1 MKFSKLV
8 SILLVFAF
16 LVSNPLFAHGDACIP
31 VSEKRRFI
39 RVIRDDKN
47 AAQSLD
53 TAIITYSNAAGITVD
68 LIAALHIGEDTY
80 YEGLNKKFEGYDSLL
95 YELIAPKGVNSSA
108 KEESGGNVLSFL
120 QRGIKDFL
128 KLDFQLDKID
138 YSRPNFVHADMS
150 PDEFAQ
156 SMKKRGES
164 PLSMILK
171 IMLKSSEIQKT
182 NPGLSAEIGLM
193 QILMDPN
200 QKAVMRTLLAEQFQ
214 DLETLTQ
221 VLDGDEGSTILSGR
235 NEVALKVLKD
245 EIAKGK
251 KSFGIFYGAGHMPDM
266 EKRLIKEFAMS
277 CRAHTWVPA
286 WKLQ

>member
-200 QKAVMRTLLAEQFQ
+200 QKAVMRTLLAE
-214 DLETLTQ
+214 
-221 VLDGDEGSTILSGR
+221 
-235 NEVALKVLKD
+235 
-245 EIAKGK
+245 
-251 KSFGIFYGAGHMPDM
+251 
-266 EKRLIKEFAMS
+266 
-277 CRAHTWVPA
+277 
-286 WKLQ
+286 